1 MRFVEVTSGPTPK
14 DLVSINDFKKSG
26 KVTHASDGDYFDE
39 LIKVAYFDIEDNIQ
53 RPILTQTRKM
63 YLPEFPN
70 GDFIE
75 LETFLSSVSSV
86 EYYPDTW
93 TTGAASTFASS
104 NYIVITKHFL
114 GVVKLFD
121 TSSWPS
127 IYDREDAVIVT
138 YICGNSAA
146 NVPLEL
152 KQAIRLKL
160 NQLYKKDDN
169 SEAIKELIGSFIKIA
184 VA

>member
-1 MRFVEVTSGPTPK
+1 MGFVEVTSGPTPK

-26 KVTHASDGDYFDE
+26 KVTHAFDDPYFDE
-39 LIKVAYFDIEDNIQ
+39 LIKVAYFDIEDTIQ
-53 RPILTQTRKM
+53 RPILTQTRKL
-63 YLPEFPN
+63 YLGEFPN

-75 LETFLSSVSSV
+75 LDSDLSSVSSV

-93 TTGAASTFASS
+93 TTGAASTFSSS
-104 NYIVITKHFL
+104 NYIVITKRFL
-114 GVVKLFD
+114 GIVKLFD

-146 NVPLEL
+146 NVPREL

-169 SEAIKELIGSFIKIA
+169 QQEIDELIGPFIKIA